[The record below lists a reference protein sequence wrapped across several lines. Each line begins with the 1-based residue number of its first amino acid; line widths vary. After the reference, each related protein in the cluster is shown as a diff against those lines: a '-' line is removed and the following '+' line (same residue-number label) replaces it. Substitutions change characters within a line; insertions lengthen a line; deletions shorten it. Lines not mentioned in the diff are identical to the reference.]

1 MALPQSDFR
10 KVLLMV
16 VHPGFDSEKLLDMLS
31 RRKDWM
37 HRGKIKAL
45 KGKDSTADV
54 LWANLCM
61 NSPLMCFWKDKNRR
75 FAGASQSFLRYY
87 GLSSVDEL
95 IGKTDEDMH
104 WHIANG
110 PFHDDEVEVLTQGKS
125 IFGARGTCIVGG
137 KLHHILANKMP
148 VYEDG
153 KIVGL
158 LGFFSDLE
166 QQLADEKIYT
176 KGRLEDPATGLNNLR
191 GLAENMNHYL
201 EEFWH
206 HGRKF
211 CVMGF
216 YIKEYET
223 FCRTFGDTAGN
234 VYLKAIG
241 KALQDVFDHRAILAY
256 VIDGQFYVIM
266 QYENP
271 ENMHK
276 IQQNA
281 VRHIESIHHVGEWRC
296 TCTAKITLSYVN
308 EENAGVFR
316 YEQLMYQFMQELGKA
331 DGEME
336 PETDKR

>member
-1 MALPQSDFR
+1 M
-10 KVLLMV
+10 
-16 VHPGFDSEKLLDMLS
+16 
-31 RRKDWM
+31 
-37 HRGKIKAL
+37 
-45 KGKDSTADV
+45 
-54 LWANLCM
+54 
-61 NSPLMCFWKDKNRR
+61 
-75 FAGASQSFLRYY
+75 
-87 GLSSVDEL
+87 
-95 IGKTDEDMH
+95 
-104 WHIANG
+104 
-110 PFHDDEVEVLTQGKS
+110 
-125 IFGARGTCIVGG
+125 GG
-137 KLHHILANKMP
+137 KLHHILANKMQ

-223 FCRTFGDTAGN
+223 FCRTFGDTAGI
-234 VYLKAIG
+234 KAIG

-276 IQQNA
+276 IQQEA
-281 VRHIESIHHVGEWRC
+281 GKGRWRNG
-296 TCTAKITLSYVN
+296 T
-308 EENAGVFR
+308 GDR
-316 YEQLMYQFMQELGKA
+316 
-331 DGEME
+331 
-336 PETDKR
+336 

>member
-1 MALPQSDFR
+1 
-10 KVLLMV
+10 
-16 VHPGFDSEKLLDMLS
+16 
-31 RRKDWM
+31 
-37 HRGKIKAL
+37 
-45 KGKDSTADV
+45 
-54 LWANLCM
+54 
-61 NSPLMCFWKDKNRR
+61 
-75 FAGASQSFLRYY
+75 
-87 GLSSVDEL
+87 
-95 IGKTDEDMH
+95 MH

-125 IFGARGTCIVGG
+125 IIGAGGTCIVHG

-148 VYEDG
+148 VYKEG

-158 LGFFSDLE
+158 LGFFVDLE
-166 QQLADEKIYT
+166 RQLADEKNYA
-176 KGRLEDPATGLNNLR
+176 KGRLEDPVTGLNNLR

-216 YIKEYET
+216 YIKEYEQ
-223 FCRTFGDTAGN
+223 FRRTFGDTAGN
-234 VYLKAIG
+234 AYLKAIG
-241 KALQDVFDHRAILAY
+241 QVLQDVFDHRAILAY

-276 IQQNA
+276 IQQKA

-336 PETDKR
+336 PEADKRLTGPESE

>member
-1 MALPQSDFR
+1 M
-10 KVLLMV
+10 
-16 VHPGFDSEKLLDMLS
+16 
-31 RRKDWM
+31 
-37 HRGKIKAL
+37 
-45 KGKDSTADV
+45 
-54 LWANLCM
+54 
-61 NSPLMCFWKDKNRR
+61 
-75 FAGASQSFLRYY
+75 
-87 GLSSVDEL
+87 DEL

-104 WHIANG
+104 WHIENG

-125 IFGARGTCIVGG
+125 IIGARGTCIV
-137 KLHHILANKMP
+137 
-148 VYEDG
+148 
-153 KIVGL
+153 
-158 LGFFSDLE
+158 
-166 QQLADEKIYT
+166 DEKIYT
-176 KGRLEDPATGLNNLR
+176 KGRLEDPAIGLNNLR
-191 GLAENMNHYL
+191 GLAENMNHDL

-276 IQQNA
+276 IQQEA

-316 YEQLMYQFMQELGKA
+316 YE
-331 DGEME
+331 
-336 PETDKR
+336 